1 MKGNPSQSPL
11 SSAQLRQNPHRFE
24 HIFGLS
30 VCDYDTLLQRLV
42 EDDRE
47 PKISSTEKRAEE
59 VIIALLSMR
68 QSMTQEVLSACFG
81 IDEAAVGDIINRLQ
95 PRLEDVLALHLKG
108 SAVARNRK
116 QLIDPP
122 KNIDEAQR
130 LLQELQIHQVELT
143 AQNEELK
150 ISRAETEKQL
160 LRYTELYEFAPMG
173 YFTVARDGTL
183 IQSANLT
190 AERLMGLPRSEFLH
204 QPFVRF
210 IEEESRLVVHD
221 LFKKA
226 FARATAD
233 EPEGCEVKMLG
244 KGQKPLWAH
253 IKAVVSTDGQLCRIA
268 VLDITERKEA
278 EEALRESEQKLRLT
292 FETISEGV
300 ALNEIVYDE
309 AGEAI
314 DYRILE
320 INSAFKTTADYRGEV
335 IVGQLATDLY
345 GRTRQMIH
353 DFWLEARNRKTTYQS
368 EFLSPASHR
377 WFEIT
382 TSPIVNHRFVTTFFD
397 ITERKRAEDALKASS
412 ERWKLLFDILP
423 VGVSVVD
430 TEGSIIESNAALHTI
445 LRLGNNDVTAT
456 ARKRQYYKSD
466 YTPMRVE
473 EFPSYRVFESGQI
486 VRDVEIG
493 VKDEDG
499 REIWVSTNAAPLSED
514 KVVIVTA
521 DITER
526 KRVGEKLHQSEE
538 NQQRILE
545 TIGVGV
551 TVTRN
556 GQLLFVNESFC
567 RLIGYTAEEM
577 RSLDFYDTVHP
588 HSRQL
593 IRERGLA
600 RMRGEDVP
608 ERYETQFCHK
618 NGAVL
623 WIDISAFLIEYGG
636 ATAVLATL
644 VDITDRKRAEEALIM
659 SYRDVKNFR
668 SALEATALISITDAQ
683 GKIVYANEQF
693 VALSQ
698 YSTQELIGNN
708 HRMINSGY
716 HDTEFFK
723 NLWQTITSGEPW
735 RGEIRNRAKDG
746 SYYWVDAV
754 ISPMFDEHGEVYQ
767 YMAVRYDITGRKQSE
782 EALRQSEER
791 FRSIID
797 VSPVPYA
804 LNDDHGNI
812 TYLNPAFIQTF
823 GYDLSDIPTLTEWWL
838 RAYPD
843 AVYRE
848 SVMVAWQEHLE
859 KAEQGHKPFEAIDVE
874 IHCKDGGQ
882 RSALVGA
889 AAIGGTF
896 HGTHLVILFDFTDRK
911 QAERL
916 LAASEERYRSFVE
929 LQGTYFL
936 RTDLEG
942 KYTYASPAHIQTF
955 GMGKTS
961 LIGRSGLEHIISEDH
976 PKTFWAVEQCLQNPG
991 TAVSVVLRKPSTS
1004 GRILWTEWEFIT
1016 IQNAEGVVTEIQCVG
1031 HDITERKI
1039 AEQDL
1044 RELNQTLEE
1053 RVEKRTRE
1061 LVTLNNEKNEFLGIA
1076 AHDLKNPLSGIL
1088 SSAEILERYF
1098 GGEAQSKRYVSM
1110 IVSASEQMLDIIENL
1125 LDVNKIES
1133 GLLKVHIIPIS
1144 LEVVAAVVEDYQ
1156 QRATTKG
1163 IILRYHT
1170 APDELVP
1177 TVLADE
1183 QALWQVMD
1191 NLISNAVKY
1200 SPHWKSVSV
1209 RVLSRT
1215 DEEGKRFGRV
1225 EVQDEGPGIS
1235 EADMHK
1241 LFAKFT
1247 RLTAQPTGGENSTGL
1262 GLSIVKKLVELQQ
1275 GQVWCESELGK
1286 GANFIVEFPCT

>member
-1 MKGNPSQSPL
+1 MHMKGNPSQSPL
-11 SSAQLRQNPHRFE
+11 SSIQLRQTPERFE
-24 HIFGLS
+24 HIMGLS
-30 VCDYDTLLQRLV
+30 VRDFDALLLHLGDITNEAQR
-42 EDDRE
+42 
-47 PKISSTEKRAEE
+47 SSTEELAEE
-59 VIIALLSMR
+59 VSIALLSRR
-68 QSMTQEVLSACFG
+68 QSMTQEMLSACFG
-81 IDEAAVGDIINRLQ
+81 REEAAVGEIIHRLQ
-95 PRLEDVLALHLKG
+95 TRLEDALALHLKG
-108 SAVARNRK
+108 SGVRRNRK
-116 QLIDPP
+116 QLIDSP
-122 KNIDEAQR
+122 KDIDNIDEAQR
-130 LLQELQIHQVELT
+130 LLQELQIHQVELK

-150 ISRAETEKQL
+150 ISRAETEEQL
-160 LRYTELYEFAPMG
+160 QRYSELYEFAPMG
-173 YFTVARDGTL
+173 YFTVVRDGKL

-190 AERLMGLPRSEFLH
+190 AERLIGLPRSEFLH
-204 QPFVRF
+204 QPLVRF
-210 IEEESRLVVHD
+210 VDEESRSVVVD
-221 LFKKA
+221 LLTKA
-226 FARATAD
+226 FAETSSD
-233 EPEGCEVKMLG
+233 ESEGCEVQMFG
-244 KGQKPLWAH
+244 KGQKPLWAY
-253 IKAVVSTDGQLCRIA
+253 IKAIVNADGQLCRIA

-278 EEALRESEQKLRLT
+278 EEALRKSEQKLRLT

-320 INSAFKTTADYRGEV
+320 VNGAFKTTADYRGEV
-335 IVGQLATDLY
+335 IVGRLATDLY
-345 GRTRQMIH
+345 GMTQQTIH
-353 DFWLEARNRKTTYQS
+353 DFWQEAQYRKTARQS
-368 EFLSPASHR
+368 EFLSPVSHR

-397 ITERKRAEDALKASS
+397 ITERKR
-412 ERWKLLFDILP
+412 
-423 VGVSVVD
+423 
-430 TEGSIIESNAALHTI
+430 
-445 LRLGNNDVTAT
+445 
-456 ARKRQYYKSD
+456 
-466 YTPMRVE
+466 
-473 EFPSYRVFESGQI
+473 
-486 VRDVEIG
+486 
-493 VKDEDG
+493 
-499 REIWVSTNAAPLSED
+499 
-514 KVVIVTA
+514 
-521 DITER
+521 
-526 KRVGEKLHQSEE
+526 VGEKLHQSEE

-545 TIGVGV
+545 AMGVGV

-556 GQLLFVNESFC
+556 GQLLFINESFC

-618 NGAVL
+618 NGAIL

-644 VDITDRKRAEEALIM
+644 VDITDRKRAEEALSM

-668 SALEATALISITDAQ
+668 AALEATALISITDTQ

-716 HDTEFFK
+716 HDSEFFK
-723 NLWQTITSGEPW
+723 TMWQTIKSGNPW

-782 EALRQSEER
+782 EALRLSEEQ

-804 LNDDHGNI
+804 LNDEHGNI

-823 GYDLSDIPTLTEWWL
+823 GYDLSDIPTLAEWWL
-838 RAYPD
+838 CAYPD
-843 AVYRE
+843 AEYRE
-848 SVMVAWQEHLE
+848 WVMLAWQERLE
-859 KAEQGHKPFEAIDVE
+859 KAEQQHQAFEALELDIR
-874 IHCKDGGQ
+874 CKDGGQ
-882 RSALVGA
+882 RSVLVSA

-896 HGTHLVILFDFTDRK
+896 HGTHLVILYDFTDRK
-911 QAERL
+911 RAESL
-916 LAASEERYRSFVE
+916 LSASEERYRSFVE

-942 KYTYASPAHIQTF
+942 KYTYASPAHIETF

-961 LIGRSGLEHIISEDH
+961 LIGRSGLEHIIPEDH
-976 PKTFWAVEQCLQNPG
+976 EKTFRAVEQCLQNPG

-1004 GRILWTEWEFIT
+1004 GKILWTEWEFIT
-1016 IQNAEGVVTEIQCVG
+1016 IQNAEGVVSEIQCVG

-1044 RELNQTLEE
+1044 RELNQTLEQ

-1088 SSAEILERYF
+1088 SSAEILERYY
-1098 GGEAQSKRYVSM
+1098 GGEEQTKRYVNM

-1156 QRATTKG
+1156 QRATSKG

-1170 APDELVP
+1170 APDEPVP

-1191 NLISNAVKY
+1191 NLVSNAVKY
-1200 SPHWKSVSV
+1200 SPHWKSVNV

-1225 EVQDEGPGIS
+1225 EIQDEGPGIS
-1235 EADMHK
+1235 ETDMHK
-1241 LFAKFT
+1241 LFDKFT
-1247 RLTAQPTGGENSTGL
+1247 RLSAQPTGGENSTGL

-1286 GANFIVEFPCT
+1286 GATFIVEFPCA